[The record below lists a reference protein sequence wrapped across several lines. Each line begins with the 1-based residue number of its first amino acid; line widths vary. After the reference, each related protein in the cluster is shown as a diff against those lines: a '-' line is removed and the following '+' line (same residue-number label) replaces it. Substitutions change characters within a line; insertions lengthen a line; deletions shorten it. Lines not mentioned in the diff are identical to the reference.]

1 MTFLTRHHRVQ
12 AEQREL
18 REIVVECDPLAPS
31 VFVVAGFAFLAEF
44 AFMRVVLFVAG
55 HACGGEFIL
64 VVIVAVTAIAFG
76 FSVFAAKWKLRLLV
90 VVEADHVPLF

>member
-1 MTFLTRHHRVQ
+1 MQ

-18 REIVVECDPLAPS
+18 REIVIERDAFPPS

-64 VVIVAVTAIAFG
+64 VVIVAMARTALGFG
-76 FSVFAAKWKLRLLV
+76 VFAAKRELCLLAMI
-90 VVEADHVPLF
+90 ETNDVPFF

>member
-1 MTFLTRHHRVQ
+1 MQ

-18 REIVVECDPLAPS
+18 REIVVECDAFPPPF
-31 VFVVAGFAFLAEF
+31 FVVAGFAFVAEF
-44 AFMRVVLFVAG
+44 AFMRVVFFVAG

-64 VVIVAVTAIAFG
+64 VVIVAVTAIALG

-90 VVEADHVPLF
+90 VVEADRVPLF